1 MRPCLETLFGVGS
14 TQMSSPYYDIKL
26 DLGSFLL
33 LVIFRNGNACIVSST
48 EIDISPPLAISS
60 DHEVPTEY
68 LQCAL
73 SAMLGNKRWDVE
85 VNCNDNEKVRILVFK
100 HDINIWL
107 GVVIGGNSNPP
118 RQEATEYLVQWNKES
133 SIFNCMATKN
143 TAWSSEDKSL
153 THLQGGSQACA
164 SHSPQCKT
172 RSTWC

>member
-1 MRPCLETLFGVGS
+1 MGKENITNRQSSLKTLLGVGS

-73 SAMLGNKRWDVE
+73 SAMVGNKRWDVE

-100 HDINIWL
+100 HDINI
-107 GVVIGGNSNPP
+107 
-118 RQEATEYLVQWNKES
+118 
-133 SIFNCMATKN
+133 
-143 TAWSSEDKSL
+143 
-153 THLQGGSQACA
+153 
-164 SHSPQCKT
+164 
-172 RSTWC
+172 